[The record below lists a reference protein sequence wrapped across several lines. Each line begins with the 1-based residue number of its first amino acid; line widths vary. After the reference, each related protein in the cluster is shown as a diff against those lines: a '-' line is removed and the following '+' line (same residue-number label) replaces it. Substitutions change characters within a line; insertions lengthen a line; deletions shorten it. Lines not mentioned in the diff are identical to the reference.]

1 MAGRPFTRGG
11 FIIGVPKLSEPQQVR
26 LLLSDIHAL
35 QARANSGDYTA
46 VDVLVDLGAAI
57 KQANLTS
64 RQREALHYVYIR
76 DMTQSAA
83 AAEMGVG
90 RRVVGDYVDDSLR
103 KISEVYYY
111 WAGHREGYTV

>member
-1 MAGRPFTRGG
+1 MAVSNYDYPA
-11 FIIGVPKLSEPQQVR
+11 LSQPQQVR

-57 KQANLTS
+57 KQANLTR
-64 RQREALHYVYIR
+64 RQREALHYVYLR

-83 AAEMGVG
+83 AAEMES
-90 RRVVGDYVDDSLR
+90 RQQRVADYVAGAEQ
-103 KISEVYYY
+103 KIADVYYY
-111 WAGHREGYTV
+111 WAGHKEGYDV